1 MVGQVKRRL
10 TFALQFGENQIHL
23 KPNLLLDLILASL
36 IHCLY
41 AGSLMPIPILQCLYS
56 CIESN
61 KKIVM

>member
-36 IHCLY
+36 INWLPLCWLFD
-41 AGSLMPIPILQCLYS
+41 ANTYS
-56 CIESN
+56 PVPVFLHW
-61 KKIVM
+61 K